1 MTGRIHLSLITTS
14 RGQWCS
20 DISNNNTR
28 KNRNRSDTNK
38 VLRQILFRPMQWSN
52 IKVLITLLKA
62 YSIYKIVRPSNLRI
76 WKLLSKKCFRL
87 NTSEDLILESVK
99 NSTRLVNHLR
109 GKARGESFS
118 IFYDPFTAWIH
129 EVENYR
135 FRWTPKWGEN
145 LPTARKLD

>member
-1 MTGRIHLSLITTS
+1 MTGRIHLSLTTTS

-20 DISNNNTR
+20 EISNNNTR
-28 KNRNRSDTNK
+28 KNRNRRYTNK
-38 VLRQILFRPMQWSN
+38 VLRQILFRPTLWSV

-62 YSIYKIVRPSNLRI
+62 YSIYTILRPSNLRI
-76 WKLLSKKCFRL
+76 WKLLIKKCLRI
-87 NTSEDLILESVK
+87 NTSKDVILQSVK
-99 NSTRLVNHLR
+99 NTTRLVNHLR
-109 GKARGESFS
+109 GRARGESFS

-135 FRWTPKWGEN
+135 FRWTTKWGGN